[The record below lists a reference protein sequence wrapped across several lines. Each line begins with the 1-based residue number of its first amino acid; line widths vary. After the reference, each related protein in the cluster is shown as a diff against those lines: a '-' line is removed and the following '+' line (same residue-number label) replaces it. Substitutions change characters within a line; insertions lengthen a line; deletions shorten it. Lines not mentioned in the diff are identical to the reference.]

1 MGLLQQSVPPQPK
14 FRTKREKLQHFLQQ
28 PVVDLTVGFLITLS
42 TLLTVV
48 ELAFSIHTPQWLT
61 LEIIHYCISGL
72 FFLELSLRWIAAPS
86 KSRFWRNYWLDCL
99 ALIPL
104 LQSLLGLPP
113 GIRFLRLGRILRL
126 FHLLIR
132 YTHKVPLRVRRLAPE
147 YLLILELFLVVI
159 IVGSVAILGFERSQN
174 PDLKTFEEAF
184 WFSLYSLFAGEPIPN
199 TLNSM
204 GGRILTVLLM
214 LMHMTLFVVFTG
226 TVSALMIERIRKEN
240 ALMELEQLKG
250 HTIICGW
257 NRKAEIIV
265 REYRAAGKTRD
276 KPIVVI
282 AFVDDEHTI
291 IDPDLRPN
299 VLFLK
304 DDFTKV
310 TVLEKAGVRRAKTCI
325 ILSDKSYGRSEQDA
339 DARTILAALTA
350 EKLNPDVYTCAELIN
365 REYSSHLA
373 LGRVNAYVVSQEHSA
388 FLLAQVALNH
398 GLMGVFTELLT
409 YEGGNHFY
417 RISLKPEWV
426 GKSFLELFMELK
438 QTYNAILIAVDQGNG
453 QFQVNPNQYIFNAE
467 DQMILI
473 AQHHLQL

>member
-1 MGLLQQSVPPQPK
+1 MGLSNNPIQHPPADRRWRQKLQQFLHQPI
-14 FRTKREKLQHFLQQ
+14 T
-28 PVVDLTVGFLITLS
+28 DLIVGCLITVS
-42 TLLTVV
+42 ILLTFI
-48 ELAFSIHTPQWLT
+48 ELAFPIRTPEWLT
-61 LEIIHYCISGL
+61 LEMINQAMSGL
-72 FFLELSLRWIAAPS
+72 FVIELILRWIAAPS
-86 KSRFWRNYWLDCL
+86 APRFWRNYWLDWL
-99 ALIPL
+99 AVVPL
-104 LQSLLGLPP
+104 LQILGLSP
-113 GIRFLRLGRILRL
+113 GIRFLRLLRIIRL

-132 YTHKVPLRVRRLAPE
+132 YTSQIPLRIRRLTPE
-147 YLLILELFLVVI
+147 YVLILELLVVSL
-159 IVGSVAILGFERSQN
+159 IVGSIAILGFERNQN
-174 PDLKTFEEAF
+174 SDIATFGEAF
-184 WFSLYSLFAGEPIPN
+184 WFSIYSLFSGEPIPEP
-199 TLNSM
+199 LPSL
-204 GGRILTVLLM
+204 GGRMITVLLM

-226 TVSALMIERIRKEN
+226 TVSAFMVERLRKEN

-250 HTIICGW
+250 HTIVCGW

-276 KPIVVI
+276 KPVVVI

-291 IDPDLRPN
+291 IDPDLKSN

-310 TVLEKAGVRRAKTCI
+310 TVLEKAGVRRAETCI
-325 ILSDKSYGRSEQDA
+325 ILSDKSHGRSEQDA

-350 EKLNPDVYTCAELIN
+350 EKLNPNVYTCAELIN

-417 RISLKPEWV
+417 RIAVKPEWV
-426 GKSFLELFMELK
+426 GKSFLELFLELK
-438 QTYNAILIAVDQGNG
+438 QTHNAILIAVDQGQG
-453 QFQVNPNQYIFNAE
+453 QFQVNPNQYTFNTD

-473 AQHHLQL
+473 AQHNLQL